1 MTLPYELIGRI
12 VVGAVA
18 VLLALG
24 AIGLALFTIAFIWV
38 RGWTAISE
46 LMWKGYDATDGEW
59 PPLWRSRMSAFAY
72 CMSRLK
78 IREMPTAY
86 REATKRAGKST
97 SD

>member
-12 VVGAVA
+12 VVGVMTI
-18 VLLALG
+18 LLAIG

-46 LMWKGYDATDGEW
+46 LMWRGYAADGEW
-59 PPLWRSRMSAFAY
+59 PPLWRSRIAAITY

-78 IREMPTAY
+78 IRKMPAAY
-86 REATKRAGKST
+86 REATERAGESA
-97 SD
+97 